1 LFEEGIK
8 KPNAILKGF
17 KNSKSDLPVPD
28 KQQVSNFLACY
39 KRKKYGNFKLTI
51 GDLQEFV
58 DANSTIPEDQDKAFV
73 GNSFIEHDKRD
84 QTVLHHKTV
93 TEHSTES

>member
-8 KPNAILKGF
+8 NPNVILKGF

-28 KQQVSNFLACY
+28 KQQVSNFHARY

-58 DANSTIPEDQDKAFV
+58 DANSTIPEDQHKAFV
-73 GNSFIEHDKRD
+73 GNSFIEYDKRD
-84 QTVLHHKTV
+84 QTVLHHKTAA
-93 TEHSTES
+93 